1 MSGPFDIAWALLKQM
16 EIQDL
21 ENSPY
26 SENPYS
32 MQSTQPEPVQ
42 SVNPMGPAAPPP
54 VGSSGRLQYLYS
66 KSMQGTLTPEEHREL
81 LMLGGM

>member
-1 MSGPFDIAWALLKQM
+1 MSAPFDHAWTLLKQM
-16 EIQDL
+16 EIADL
-21 ENSPY
+21 
-26 SENPYS
+26 ENPYS

-66 KSMQGTLTPEEHREL
+66 KSMQGTLTPEEQREF

>member
-1 MSGPFDIAWALLKQM
+1 MSEPFDIAWALLKQM
-16 EIQDL
+16 EIDDL
-21 ENSPY
+21 
-26 SENPYS
+26 ENPYS

-54 VGSSGRLQYLYS
+54 VGSSERLGYLYS

-81 LMLGGM
+81 IMLGGM